1 MTSFAYAELL
11 RPTTRGRALLYDI
24 GIAICGSIVI
34 ALASRIAFYLPLSPV
49 PVTGQTFAVLLVGA
63 ILGRKRAVM
72 AVAAYLTEGAM
83 GLPVF
88 AGGAAGIGILGG
100 LTGGYLIGFLAAGFI
115 TGYLAES
122 GWDRRFLTTV
132 LAMIFGN
139 LAIYIFG
146 VSWLAAFIGIDKAL
160 YAGLL
165 VFLPGDILKIIAASL
180 LLPVGWKLL
189 DRKKKNP
196 ASYF

>member
-1 MTSFAYAELL
+1 M
-11 RPTTRGRALLYDI
+11 
-24 GIAICGSIVI
+24 GIAVCGSIVI

-49 PVTGQTFAVLLVGA
+49 PVTAQTFAVLLVGA

-72 AVAAYLTEGAM
+72 AAM

-88 AGGAAGIGILGG
+88 ANGMAGIGILGG
-100 LTGGYLIGFLAAGFI
+100 VTGGYLIGFLAAAFV

-122 GWDRRFLTTV
+122 GWDRRFWTTA

-139 LAIYIFG
+139 LAIYVFG
-146 VSWLAAFIGIDKAL
+146 VSWLAVFIGIDKAL

-165 VFLPGDILKIIAASL
+165 VFLPGDILKIIVASL
-180 LLPVGWKLL
+180 VLPSGWKFL
-189 DRKKKNP
+189 DRKKKSLQ
-196 ASYF
+196 AY